1 MSREIE
7 AKVYDTRSSTLVG
20 VIVTDGVKVTSY
32 NPEGEMDMDVL
43 GVTSSFVH
51 HYRTST
57 YKKANVGMPYPKI
70 LYEALVNANPVY
82 GPYLIKT
89 VTL

>member
-1 MSREIE
+1 MSQEIE
-7 AKVYDTRSSTLVG
+7 AKVYDKRSSKLVG

-43 GVTSSFVH
+43 GLTSSFVH

-57 YKKANVGMPYPKI
+57 YKKGNVGMPYPQI